1 MMIWPRLDL
10 TANRPPTPWPMENFC
25 SGCQKQFGHVC
36 QHLQSNKLSMTDGYG
51 YGSHKV
57 GKTASFFC
65 TTHNRSLYD
74 AFGTTLPEKIGLF
87 RSSS

>member
-1 MMIWPRLDL
+1 
-10 TANRPPTPWPMENFC
+10 MEKFC
-25 SGCQKQFGHVC
+25 FRCQKQFGHVC
-36 QHLQSNKLSMTDGYG
+36 RHLQSNKLSMTDG

-65 TTHNRSLYD
+65 TIYNRSLYD